1 MSQNIKILIA
11 LKNGM
16 KLTAIGALNMF
27 GCFRLAARIKDLR
40 DEGYHVE
47 SEMIRDEK
55 TGKIYSVYWMGKNEK
70 R

>member
-16 KLTAIGALNMF
+16 KLTAIDALNMF

-40 DEGYHVE
+40 DEGYPIK
-47 SEMIRDEK
+47 SEMIHNEI
-55 TGKIYSVYWMGKNEK
+55 TGKVYSIYWMGEK
-70 R
+70 